1 MSHERNLDYLIKRR
15 IIYRRSPIADKP
27 TESFDWGDYYEN
39 GTYECYELFRS
50 KAKITTY
57 KSLKW
62 HMLVLWYLNP
72 QLDQDEFQALFK
84 YICNKRTG
92 FITFNVNESLLYTM
106 IYEVSMMDLDE
117 PPRNKQRKI
126 IFKEFCK
133 LTTEEK
139 LSVVGKMVGRS
150 KSVHEDDIYQCML
163 DIHDMGKK
171 ITIANIAKLL
181 DCSARTIHRNM
192 GMDLKKEKELLN
204 QEL

>member
-1 MSHERNLDYLIKRR
+1 MIILSRDVLYIVDHQQQIDQQSHL
-15 IIYRRSPIADKP
+15 
-27 TESFDWGDYYEN
+27 TGGDYYED
-39 GTYECYELFRS
+39 GTYQCYELFRS

-72 QLDQDEFQALFK
+72 QLDQDQFHELSK

-92 FITFNVNESLLYTM
+92 FITFNVNESLLNTM
-106 IYEVSMMDLDE
+106 VYDVSMMELDE

-139 LSVVGKMVGRS
+139 LSIVGKMVGRS

-163 DIHDMGKK
+163 DIHDMSKK
-171 ITIANIAKLL
+171 ITITNIAKLL
-181 DCSARTIHRNM
+181 DCSIRTIHRNM

-204 QEL
+204 KEL

>member
-1 MSHERNLDYLIKRR
+1 MSHNRNLDYLIKRR
-15 IIYRRSPIADKP
+15 IIYRRSPITDKP
-27 TESFDWGDYYEN
+27 TESFDWGDYYED

-92 FITFNVNESLLYTM
+92 FITFTVNESLLYTM
-106 IYEVSMMDLDE
+106 VYEVSMMDLDH

-139 LSVVGKMVGRS
+139 LSVVGGLNILQLYRKFLS
-150 KSVHEDDIYQCML
+150 KLNFEEIVYDR
-163 DIHDMGKK
+163 
-171 ITIANIAKLL
+171 KLL
-181 DCSARTIHRNM
+181 TCEMYHVCRDQKNFLGQFFQKMR
-192 GMDLKKEKELLN
+192 
-204 QEL
+204 

>member
-1 MSHERNLDYLIKRR
+1 MSHNRNLDYLIKRR
-15 IIYRRSPIADKP
+15 IIYRRSPTTDRP
-27 TESFDWGDYYEN
+27 TESFDWGDYYED
-39 GTYECYELFRS
+39 GTYQCYELFRS

-72 QLDQDEFQALFK
+72 QLDQDQFHELSK

-92 FITFNVNESLLYTM
+92 FITFNVNESLLNTM
-106 IYEVSMMDLDE
+106 VYDVSMMELDE

-133 LTTEEK
+133 LKTEEK
-139 LSVVGKMVGRS
+139 LSIVGKMVGRS

-163 DIHDMGKK
+163 DIHDMSKK
-171 ITIANIAKLL
+171 ITIVNIAKLL
-181 DCSARTIHRNM
+181 DCSIRTIHRNM